1 MKEFGERLKKIMVE
15 KGVTGFELSQRLEVM
30 PSTIIN
36 YTTGKR
42 FPGYYCLRKLAQV
55 LGVSA
60 DYMLGLRES
69 DGEDARTG
77 FISDDSLLSELVS
90 LAQECARKPET
101 AEVGEKLYRL
111 VLKEKEGLEREKLLP
126 LAALAMFFSD
136 HESCYELLGIYKKKV
151 SKVA

>member
-15 KGVTGFELSQRLEVM
+15 KGVTGLELSQRLEVTS
-30 PSTIIN
+30 STIIN

-69 DGEDARTG
+69 DGGNARTG
-77 FISDDSLLSELVS
+77 FIPDDSLSELVS

-111 VLKEKEGLEREKLLP
+111 ALQKKEGLEREKLLP

>member
-1 MKEFGERLKKIMVE
+1 VLAEGTRSA
-15 KGVTGFELSQRLEVM
+15 GRYG
-30 PSTIIN
+30 
-36 YTTGKR
+36 
-42 FPGYYCLRKLAQV
+42 LRRLAQV

-69 DGEDARTG
+69 DWENARAG
-77 FISDDSLLSELVS
+77 FIPDDFLSELIA

-111 VLKEKEGLEREKLLP
+111 ALKEKEGLEREKLLP

-136 HESCYELLGIYKKKV
+136 HESCYELLGIYKKKI

>member
-60 DYMLGLRES
+60 DYMLCLRES
-69 DGEDARTG
+69 DGGNARTG
-77 FISDDSLLSELVS
+77 FISDDFLSELIA

-101 AEVGEKLYRL
+101 AGVGEKLYRL
-111 VLKEKEGLEREKLLP
+111 ALQEKEGLEREKLLP

-136 HESCYELLGIYKKKV
+136 HESCYELLGIYKKKI

>member
-15 KGVTGFELSQRLEVM
+15 KGVTGLELSQRLEVM

-77 FISDDSLLSELVS
+77 FIPEDSLSELIS

-101 AEVGEKLYRL
+101 ANIGEKLYRL
-111 VLKEKEGLEREKLLP
+111 VLEEKEGLEREKLLP

-136 HESCYELLGIYKKKV
+136 HESCYELLGIYKKKI

>member
-60 DYMLGLRES
+60 DYMLCLRES
-69 DGEDARTG
+69 DWENARAG
-77 FISDDSLLSELVS
+77 FIPDDFLSELIA

-111 VLKEKEGLEREKLLP
+111 ALKEKEGLEREKLLP

>member
-15 KGVTGFELSQRLEVM
+15 RGVTGLELSQRLEVT

-60 DYMLGLRES
+60 DYMLGLRDS
-69 DGEDARTG
+69 DGGNAQTG
-77 FISDDSLLSELVS
+77 FIPADSLSELIS

-111 VLKEKEGLEREKLLP
+111 ALEEKEGLEREKLLP

-151 SKVA
+151 SRVA

>member
-15 KGVTGFELSQRLEVM
+15 KGVTGLELSQRLEVM

-60 DYMLGLRES
+60 DYMLSLRES
-69 DGEDARTG
+69 DGENTRTG
-77 FISDDSLLSELVS
+77 FIPEDSLSELIA

-111 VLKEKEGLEREKLLP
+111 VLQEKEDLEREKLLP

-136 HESCYELLGIYKKKV
+136 HESCYELLGIYKKKI

>member
-15 KGVTGFELSQRLEVM
+15 KGVTGLELSQRLEVM

-69 DGEDARTG
+69 DGENTRTG
-77 FISDDSLLSELVS
+77 FIPEDSLSELIA
-90 LAQECARKPET
+90 LAQECARKRNSG
-101 AEVGEKLYRL
+101 VGEKLYRL
-111 VLKEKEGLEREKLLP
+111 ALKEKEGLEREKLLP

>member
-15 KGVTGFELSQRLEVM
+15 KGVTGLELSQRLEVM

-69 DGEDARTG
+69 DGENTRTG
-77 FISDDSLLSELVS
+77 FIPDDFLSELIA

-101 AEVGEKLYRL
+101 AGVGEKLYRL
-111 VLKEKEGLEREKLLP
+111 ALKEKEGLEREKLLP